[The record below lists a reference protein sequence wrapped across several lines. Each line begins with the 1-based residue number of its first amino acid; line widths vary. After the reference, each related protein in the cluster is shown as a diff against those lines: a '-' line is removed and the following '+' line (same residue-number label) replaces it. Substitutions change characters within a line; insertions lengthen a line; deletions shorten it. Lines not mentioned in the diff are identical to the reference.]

1 MEAAAWNC
9 NCSVGWYL
17 DGLHKFFTTYLDT
30 VERTELMT
38 SATPH
43 LLTLLHTYFK
53 KPSAM
58 TSNASSRQIHHHTD
72 VKAFQRGAS
81 VLLQEDPQNVYL
93 NKVTT
98 TFKPRE
104 ANKTM

>member
-1 MEAAAWNC
+1 
-9 NCSVGWYL
+9 
-17 DGLHKFFTTYLDT
+17 
-30 VERTELMT
+30 
-38 SATPH
+38 
-43 LLTLLHTYFK
+43 
-53 KPSAM
+53 M
-58 TSNASSRQIHHHTD
+58 TSNVSSRQIHHHTD